1 MIPSP
6 AMTRRLLPLA
16 AVSLLL
22 AACATH
28 APPPSPPV
36 AIPPPPAP
44 APSPAPAAQAQK
56 PTGPVADLVAAR
68 HEFAQQAAGKYGVDL
83 QRIEAV
89 LASAQIREP
98 IIAAMSRPAEG
109 KPWNEYRPLFLN
121 AARIDGGKAFI
132 AKHRDALTAV
142 EAKYG
147 VPAEIIVAIIG
158 VETGYGANMGKYPVV
173 DALYTLGFRYPR
185 TNAPEKIERENAR
198 EAFFRDELAQAFA
211 MEKEA
216 HLDITQLRGSYAGA
230 MGWGQFMPSSYRQ
243 YAVDGDG
250 DGKRDLFTD
259 LADVL
264 PSIANYFVGRGQWQ
278 RGQPVMVRATRDAN
292 AQPINPDN
300 RSEAMLPQSELAKMG
315 YRPLQAA
322 PADLPA
328 NIITLDGANGPEY
341 WMVFPN
347 FVAITRYNKSPLY
360 STAVYQLSQVIA
372 GRPVP
377 GA

>member
-1 MIPSP
+1 
-6 AMTRRLLPLA
+6 MTRRLLPSA

-22 AACATH
+22 AACATQPSR
-28 APPPSPPV
+28 PPQAV
-36 AIPPPPAP
+36 AVPPPAP
-44 APSPAPAAQAQK
+44 APVSTPAPSAPR
-56 PTGPVADLVAAR
+56 PTGPVADLAAAR
-68 HEFAQQAAGKYGVDL
+68 HAFAQEAAAKYGVDP
-83 QRIEAV
+83 QRVEAV
-89 LASAQIREP
+89 LATAQVRDP

-109 KPWNEYRPLFLN
+109 KPWSEYRPLFLN
-121 AARIDGGKAFI
+121 GARIDGGKAFI
-132 AKHRDALTAV
+132 AKNRDALNAV

-173 DALYTLGFRYPR
+173 DALYTLAFRYPR
-185 TNAPEKIERENAR
+185 TNAPDKIERENAR

-216 HLDITQLRGSYAGA
+216 QLDITQLRGSYAGA

-250 DGKRDLFTD
+250 DGKRDLFGD

-292 AQPINPDN
+292 AQAINPDN
-300 RSEAMLPQSELAKMG
+300 RSEAMLSQAELAKLG
-315 YRPLQAA
+315 YRPSQAV

-328 NIITLDGANGPEY
+328 NVIALDGAAGPEY

-360 STAVYQLSQVIA
+360 STAVYQLSQMIA

>member
-1 MIPSP
+1 
-6 AMTRRLLPLA
+6 MTRRLLSLA
-16 AVSLLL
+16 AVSPAVLSLAL

-28 APPPSPPV
+28 VPPPSPPV
-36 AIPPPPAP
+36 AIPPPAP
-44 APSPAPAAQAQK
+44 APISAPAPQAPR
-56 PTGPVADLVAAR
+56 PTGPVPDLVAAR
-68 HEFAQQAAGKYGVDL
+68 HEFAQQAASKYGVDPL
-83 QRIEAV
+83 RVDSV
-89 LASAQIREP
+89 LATAQIREP

-109 KPWNEYRPLFLN
+109 KPWSEYRPLFLN

-132 AKHRDALTAV
+132 ARHRDALSAV

-158 VETGYGANMGKYPVV
+158 VETGYGANMGKYPVT

-185 TNAPEKIERENAR
+185 TNAPDRIERENMR

-216 HLDITQLRGSYAGA
+216 RLDITQLRGSYAGA

-243 YAVDGDG
+243 YAVDGDS
-250 DGKRDLFTD
+250 DGKRDLFGD

-278 RGQPVMVRATRDAN
+278 RGQPVMVRASRDTG
-292 AQPINPDN
+292 AQAINPDN
-300 RSEAMLPQSELAKMG
+300 RSEAMLPQADLAKMG
-315 YRPLQAA
+315 YRPMQAA
-322 PADLPA
+322 PAGLPA

>member
-1 MIPSP
+1 MATP
-6 AMTRRLLPLA
+6 AR
-16 AVSLLL
+16 
-22 AACATH
+22 
-28 APPPSPPV
+28 
-36 AIPPPPAP
+36 
-44 APSPAPAAQAQK
+44 
-56 PTGPVADLVAAR
+56 PTGPVPDLVTAR
-68 HEFAQQAAGKYGVDL
+68 HDFARDAAAKYGVDP
-83 QRIEAV
+83 QRVESI
-89 LASAQIREP
+89 LASAQIRAP

-109 KPWNEYRPLFLN
+109 KAWSEYRPLFLN
-121 AARIDGGKAFI
+121 GARIDGGKAFI
-132 AKHRDALTAV
+132 AKHRNELQAV
-142 EAKYG
+142 ETKYG

-185 TNAPEKIERENAR
+185 TNAPDKIERENMR

-216 HLDITQLRGSYAGA
+216 RLDISQLRGSYAGA

-250 DGKRDLFTD
+250 DGKRDLFGD

-278 RGQPVMVRATRDAN
+278 RGQPVMVRATRDAG
-292 AQPINPDN
+292 AQAINPDN
-300 RSEAMLPQSELAKMG
+300 RSEAMLPQADLAKMG
-315 YRPLQAA
+315 YRPLQQVAA
-322 PADLPA
+322 ELPA

-347 FVAITRYNKSPLY
+347 FVAITKYNKSPLY
-360 STAVYQLSQVIA
+360 STAVYQLSQMIA
-372 GRPVP
+372 GHPVP

>member
-1 MIPSP
+1 
-6 AMTRRLLPLA
+6 MTRRLLLPA
-16 AVSLLL
+16 AVALML
-22 AACATH
+22 AACATQV
-28 APPPSPPV
+28 PPPKPV
-36 AIPPPPAP
+36 VVPPAP
-44 APSPAPAAQAQK
+44 APIPAPVPAPQAPR
-56 PTGPVADLVAAR
+56 PTGPVPDLVAAR
-68 HEFAQQAAGKYGVDL
+68 HAFAQQAASKYGIDP
-83 QRIEAV
+83 QRVESV
-89 LASAQIREP
+89 LATAQIREP

-109 KPWNEYRPLFLN
+109 KPWSEYRPLFLN

-132 AKHRDALTAV
+132 AKHRDALSAV

-158 VETGYGANMGKYPVV
+158 VETGYGANMGKYPVT

-185 TNAPEKIERENAR
+185 TNAPDKIERENMR

-278 RGQPVMVRATRDAN
+278 RGQPVMVRATRDAS

-300 RSEAMLPQSELAKMG
+300 RSEAMLPQADLAKMG
-315 YRPLQAA
+315 YRPLQAV
-322 PADLPA
+322 PTGLPA

-360 STAVYQLSQVIA
+360 STAVYQLSQLIS
-372 GRPVP
+372 GHPVP

>member
-1 MIPSP
+1 MPQ
-6 AMTRRLLPLA
+6 
-16 AVSLLL
+16 VSR
-22 AACATH
+22 
-28 APPPSPPV
+28 
-36 AIPPPPAP
+36 
-44 APSPAPAAQAQK
+44 
-56 PTGPVADLVAAR
+56 PTGPVPDLVAAR
-68 HEFAQQAAGKYGVDL
+68 QAFAQDAAAEYGVDP
-83 QRIEAV
+83 QRVESV
-89 LASAQIREP
+89 LATAQIREP

-109 KPWNEYRPLFLN
+109 KPWSEYRPLFLN
-121 AARIDGGKAFI
+121 AARIEGGKAFI
-132 AKHRDALTAV
+132 DRHRNELQAV

-173 DALYTLGFRYPR
+173 DALYTLAFRYPR
-185 TNAPEKIERENAR
+185 TNAPDKIARENMR

-211 MEKEA
+211 MEKDA
-216 HLDITQLRGSYAGA
+216 RLDVTQLRGSYAGA

-250 DGKRDLFTD
+250 DGKRDLFGD

-264 PSIANYFVGRGQWQ
+264 PSIANYFVGKGQWQ

-292 AQPINPDN
+292 AQAINPDN
-300 RSEAMLPQSELAKMG
+300 RSETMLSQADLAKLG
-315 YRPLQAA
+315 YHPMQQVA
-322 PADLPA
+322 PDLPA

>member
-1 MIPSP
+1 
-6 AMTRRLLPLA
+6 MTRRLLPPA
-16 AVSLLL
+16 AVSLML

-28 APPPSPPV
+28 VPPPAAPV
-36 AIPPPPAP
+36 AIPPPAPAP
-44 APSPAPAAQAQK
+44 ASVPAPQPPR
-56 PTGPVADLVAAR
+56 PTGPVPDLVAAR
-68 HEFAQQAAGKYGVDL
+68 HDFAQQAASKYGVDP
-83 QRIEAV
+83 QRVESV
-89 LASAQIREP
+89 LATAQIREP

-121 AARIDGGKAFI
+121 TARIDGGKAFI
-132 AKHRDALTAV
+132 AKHRDALNAV

-158 VETGYGANMGKYPVV
+158 VETGYGANMGKYPVT

-185 TNAPEKIERENAR
+185 TNAPDKIERENMR
-198 EAFFRDELAQAFA
+198 EAFFRDELAQSFA

-292 AQPINPDN
+292 AQPINSDN
-300 RSEAMLPQSELAKMG
+300 RSEAMLPQADLAKMG

-372 GRPVP
+372 GHPVP